1 MVILT
6 DNKFLNRIFIVGVL
20 TAFVI
25 SNPFTYAEGK
35 SDGHD
40 EPEEVHNEGDEHT
53 GDEHAE
59 EEIVK
64 MSDEELK
71 EFGIVV
77 KAAGPSA
84 IQLHTDLSGEIK
96 PDPRKVAHMIP
107 RFDGIVKKVHKAI
120 GDRVKKGEVI
130 ATIESN
136 ESLVKFDVTSAIDG
150 TVIDMH
156 MTPGEFVSG
165 NSTHEIT
172 VANLKTVWAE
182 LSVYQKDLTFIRIDQ
197 TAIISAGHEI
207 YEAQGI
213 ISYISPILDE
223 ATRTATARVS
233 LDNSTGKW
241 KPGMFVM
248 AEVLTLEQEVP
259 LAVAKNAIQSFEGRT
274 VVFVQD
280 KEGFR
285 PRPVTVG
292 IQNDKAVE
300 ILSGLHS
307 GERYIAKG
315 AFTIKAEL
323 MKESF
328 GGGHGH

>member
-1 MVILT
+1 MMILN
-6 DNKFLNRIFIVGVL
+6 DQNFFSRSLIIGFL

-25 SNPFTYAEGK
+25 SNPFTHAAGQ

-40 EPEEVHNEGDEHT
+40 ETEEIHNHGDKHT
-53 GDEHAE
+53 A

-64 MSDEELK
+64 MSAEDLK

-77 KAAGPSA
+77 RAAGPSV

-96 PDPRKVAHMIP
+96 PDPRRIAHMIP
-107 RFDGIVKKVHKAI
+107 RFDGIVKKVYKAI
-120 GDRVKKGEVI
+120 GDRVKKGEI
-130 ATIESN
+130 LAAIESN
-136 ESLVKFDVTSAIDG
+136 ESLVKYDVTSAIDG

-156 MTPGEFVSG
+156 MTPGELVNGDS
-165 NSTHEIT
+165 NHEIT
-172 VANLKTVWAE
+172 VANLKIVWAE
-182 LSVYQKDLTFIRIDQ
+182 LSVYQKDLS
-197 TAIISAGHEI
+197 IISLGQTVIISSGHEM
-207 YEAQGI
+207 YETEGK
-213 ISYISPILDE
+213 ISHISPIIDE

-241 KPGMFVM
+241 KPGMFVT
-248 AEVLTLEQEVP
+248 AEVLTLEKEVP
-259 LAVAKNAIQSFEGRT
+259 LAVAKNAIQSFEGQT

-285 PRPVTVG
+285 PQPVTVG
-292 IQNDKAVE
+292 LQNDKVVE
-300 ILSGLHS
+300 MLSGLHAGQS
-307 GERYIAKG
+307 YIAQG

>member
-6 DNKFLNRIFIVGVL
+6 DNKFLCRILIIGVL
-20 TAFVI
+20 TAFMI
-25 SNPFTYAEGK
+25 SNPFTYAEDK
-35 SDGHD
+35 SEGHD
-40 EPEEVHNEGDEHT
+40 EHSD
-53 GDEHAE
+53 

-64 MSDEELK
+64 MSAEELK
-71 EFGIVV
+71 EFGIVLNT
-77 KAAGPSA
+77 AGPSA
-84 IQLHTDLSGEIK
+84 IQMHTDLSGEIK
-96 PDPRKVAHMIP
+96 PDPRTIAHMIP

-120 GDRVKKGEVI
+120 GDSVKKGEVL

-136 ESLVKFDVTSAIDG
+136 ESLVKYDVTSAIDG

-156 MTPGEFVSG
+156 MTPGELVNGDS
-165 NSTHEIT
+165 NHEIT

-182 LSVYQKDLTFIRIDQ
+182 LGVYQKDLSIISIGQ
-197 TAIISAGHEI
+197 TVIISAGHEI
-207 YEAQGI
+207 YETKGK
-213 ISYISPILDE
+213 ISYISPIIDE

-233 LDNSTGKW
+233 LDNNTGKW
-241 KPGMFVM
+241 KPGMFVT

-259 LAVAKNAIQSFEGRT
+259 LAVAKNAIQSFEGRA

-285 PRPVTVG
+285 PQPVTVG
-292 IQNDKAVE
+292 IQNDKAVQ
-300 ILSGLHS
+300 ILSGLHA
-307 GERYIAKG
+307 GETYIAKG

>member
-1 MVILT
+1 MMTLNGQNFLSRILFMG
-6 DNKFLNRIFIVGVL
+6 FLTV
-20 TAFVI
+20 FVI
-25 SNPFTYAEGK
+25 SNPFTYAEDK

-40 EPEEVHNEGDEHT
+40 EHEEVHNH

-59 EEIVK
+59 EEIVE
-64 MSDEELK
+64 MSVEELK
-71 EFGIVV
+71 EFGIVI

-96 PDPRKVAHMIP
+96 PDPGKIAHMIP

-120 GDRVKKGEVI
+120 GDRVKKGEVL

-136 ESLVKFDVTSAIDG
+136 ESLAKFDVTSAIDG

-156 MTPGEFVSG
+156 MTPGELVNGDS
-165 NSTHEIT
+165 NHEIT
-172 VANLKTVWAE
+172 VAQLKTVWAE
-182 LSVYQKDLTFIRIDQ
+182 LSVYQKDLSIIRIGQ
-197 TAIISAGHEI
+197 TATISAGYDS
-207 YEAQGI
+207 YEARGK
-213 ISYISPILDE
+213 ISYISPIIDE
-223 ATRTATARVS
+223 ATRTATARVL

-241 KPGMFVM
+241 KPGMFVT
-248 AEVLTLEQEVP
+248 AEVLTFEQKVP
-259 LAVAKNAIQSFEGRT
+259 LAVAKNAIQLFEGQT

-280 KEGFR
+280 TEGFR
-285 PRPVTVG
+285 PQPVTVG

-300 ILSGLHS
+300 ILSGLHT
-307 GERYIAKG
+307 GEKYIAKG

>member
-1 MVILT
+1 MMIL
-6 DNKFLNRIFIVGVL
+6 NGKNFLSRILIIGVL
-20 TAFVI
+20 TAFVS
-25 SNPFTYAEGK
+25 SNPFTYAEDK

-40 EPEEVHNEGDEHT
+40 ETEEVHNH

-59 EEIVK
+59 EDIVK
-64 MSDEELK
+64 MSAEELK

-77 KAAGPSA
+77 KAVGPSV
-84 IQLHTDLSGEIK
+84 IQMHTDLSGEIK
-96 PDPRKVAHMIP
+96 PDPRKIAHMIP
-107 RFDGIVKKVHKAI
+107 RFDGIVKKVHKTI
-120 GDRVKKGEVI
+120 GDRVKKGDVL
-130 ATIESN
+130 AVIESN
-136 ESLVKFDVTSAIDG
+136 ESLMKYEVTSAIDG

-156 MTPGEFVSG
+156 MTPGELVNGGS
-165 NSTHEIT
+165 NHDIT

-182 LSVYQKDLTFIRIDQ
+182 LSVYQKDLS
-197 TAIISAGHEI
+197 IISIGQMVIILAGHEI
-207 YEAQGI
+207 YEAKGK
-213 ISYISPILDE
+213 ISYISPIIDE

-241 KPGMFVM
+241 KPGMFVT

-259 LAVAKNAIQSFEGRT
+259 LAVAKNAIQSFEGQA

-285 PRPVTVG
+285 PQPVTVG
-292 IQNDKAVE
+292 LQNDKVVE
-300 ILSGLHS
+300 ILSGLHA
-307 GERYIAKG
+307 GETYIAKG

>member
-1 MVILT
+1 MATLKGK
-6 DNKFLNRIFIVGVL
+6 KFLGGILIIGVL
-20 TAFVI
+20 TTFVI
-25 SNPFTYAEGK
+25 SKPFTYAGDK
-35 SDGHD
+35 PDGHD
-40 EPEEVHNEGDEHT
+40 EPEEVHKHGNEHT
-53 GDEHAE
+53 E

-64 MSDEELK
+64 MSAEELK

-77 KAAGPSA
+77 KAAGPSV

-96 PDPRKVAHMIP
+96 PDPRKIAHMIP

-120 GDRVKKGEVI
+120 GDRVKKGEI
-130 ATIESN
+130 LATIESN
-136 ESLVKFDVTSAIDG
+136 ESLVKYNVTSAIDG

-156 MTPGEFVSG
+156 MTPGELVNGAG
-165 NSTHEIT
+165 NHKIT
-172 VANLKTVWAE
+172 VANLTSVWAE
-182 LSVYQKDLTFIRIDQ
+182 LGVYQKDLSIISMGR

-207 YEAQGI
+207 YEAKGK
-213 ISYISPILDE
+213 ISYISPVIDE

-241 KPGMFVM
+241 KPGMFVT
-248 AEVLTLEQEVP
+248 ADVLTLEQEVP
-259 LAVAKNAIQSFEGRT
+259 LAVTKNAIQSFEGRT

-280 KEGFR
+280 EEGFR
-285 PRPVTVG
+285 PRPVSLG

-307 GERYIAKG
+307 GEMYIAKG

-328 GGGHGH
+328 HDGHGH